1 MPKWFKPVGI
11 VLALVSIF
19 AFVPRVARADDPP
32 GAQVY
37 RSYCAG
43 CHGAGGVGGGAPAIG
58 SAQFLSANND
68 AVITRIVTEGN
79 ITKGMP
85 AWGKAKGGSLT
96 DDQIASIVA
105 YLRSL
110 ATPVAASAPPAAA
123 PQSVSASSGYF
134 IATKLVVAQSF
145 NTNNET
151 VLNVSLQDYTG
162 YPVTDAS
169 VILTRPTDWGVLEL
183 GTAKTGANGIASI
196 VLAEVPLSAREVAVV
211 FKGDKK
217 YDAST
222 SKYTLALADAPGM
235 SADSVNLSGF
245 QASIRE
251 PILPPEG
258 SLITSNPPLMPAL
271 FMVLVLGSI
280 WSVFGYVL
288 YQVYG
293 IRKSSRSAPTEEIEK
308 PHWG

>member
-1 MPKWFKPVGI
+1 MPKWFKPIGI
-11 VLALVSIF
+11 LIAVVSIF
-19 AFVPRVARADDPP
+19 AFAPRAARADDPP
-32 GAQVY
+32 GAQVF
-37 RSYCAG
+37 RSFCAG

-58 SAQFLSANND
+58 AAQFLSANDD
-68 AVITRIVTEGN
+68 AAITRIVTEG
-79 ITKGMP
+79 IPTKGMP

-110 ATPVAASAPPAAA
+110 ATPVASAPAPA
-123 PQSVSASSGYF
+123 PQSVAAANGYF
-134 IATKLVVAQSF
+134 MATKLIVAQSF
-145 NTNNET
+145 NANNET

-169 VILTRPTDWGVLEL
+169 LIFTRPTDWGVLEL
-183 GTAKTGANGIASI
+183 GTAKTGANGVASI
-196 VLAEVPLSAREVAVV
+196 TLAEVPLSAREVAVA

-217 YDAST
+217 YDAT
-222 SKYTLALADAPGM
+222 ATKYTLALADAPGTT
-235 SADSVNLSGF
+235 AGRVNLSGF
-245 QASIRE
+245 EASLRE
-251 PILPPEG
+251 PILAPEG

-271 FMVLVLGSI
+271 FMILVLGSI

-293 IRKSSRSAPTEEIEK
+293 IHKSSKSAPAEEIEK